1 MLTKSKTMNIN
12 TETSKTIIK
21 LFNGVLYKN
30 DHPKL
35 WLELEKSYATISDY
49 LKPLGVEVIF
59 DESEGYA
66 YLQNL
71 EMEEDFPV
79 LLRKRTLSYKVS
91 LLIVLLR
98 KRLTQFDMQS
108 DDSRAIISKE
118 EIVEM
123 FELFL
128 GESFNEV
135 KQQKEIEGT
144 VKKVVDLGFLKKL
157 KSSENYEIK
166 RVIKSFVDA
175 QWLDEFDK
183 RLAEYEVKR

>member
-1 MLTKSKTMNIN
+1 MNLTK
-12 TETSKTIIK
+12 ETSKTIIK
-21 LFNGVLYKN
+21 LFTGVLYKN
-30 DHPKL
+30 DQPKL
-35 WLELEKSYATISDY
+35 WLELEKSYAQISDY
-49 LKPLGVEVIF
+49 LKPLGVDVIF
-59 DESEGYA
+59 DEAEGYA

-98 KRLTQFDMQS
+98 KRLTQLDMQS
-108 DDSRAIISKE
+108 DESRAIVATE

-135 KQQKEIEGT
+135 KQRKEIEGT
-144 VKKVVDLGFLKKL
+144 IKKVVDLGFLKKL
-157 KSSENYEIK
+157 QNSENYEIK

-175 QWLDEFDK
+175 QWMDEFDK
-183 RLAEYEVKR
+183 RLDEYESK

>member
-1 MLTKSKTMNIN
+1 MNLSK
-12 TETSKTIIK
+12 ESSKVIIK
-21 LFNGVLYKN
+21 LFNGVVYKN
-30 DHPKL
+30 DQAKL
-35 WLELEKSYATISDY
+35 WLELEKSYASIADY
-49 LKPLGVEVIF
+49 LKPLGVEVVF

-79 LLRKRTLSYKVS
+79 LLRKRSLSYKVS

-108 DDSRAIISKE
+108 EDSRAIISTE

-123 FELFL
+123 LELFL

-135 KQQKEIEGT
+135 KQRKEMEGYI
-144 VKKVVDLGFLKKL
+144 KKVVDLGFLKKL
-157 KSSENYEIK
+157 KNSENYEIK
-166 RVIKSFVDA
+166 RVIKSFVNA
-175 QWLDEFDK
+175 QWLDDFEK
-183 RLAEYEVKR
+183 RLAEYEPSNKRKK

>member
-1 MLTKSKTMNIN
+1 MNLQK
-12 TETSKTIIK
+12 ETSKTIIK

-35 WLELEKSYATISDY
+35 WLELEKSYASISDY

-135 KQQKEIEGT
+135 KQVKEIEGT
-144 VKKVVDLGFLKKL
+144 IKKVVDLGFLKKL

-175 QWLDEFDK
+175 QWMDEFDK
-183 RLAEYEVKR
+183 RLVEYEVEK

>member
-1 MLTKSKTMNIN
+1 MDR
-12 TETSKTIIK
+12 ETSKTIIK

-30 DHPKL
+30 DQPKL
-35 WLELEKSYATISDY
+35 WLELEKSYAPISDY

-79 LLRKRTLSYKVS
+79 LLRKRTLSYRVS

-108 DDSRAIISKE
+108 DDSRAIVSKE

-123 FELFL
+123 FELFV

-135 KQQKEIEGT
+135 KQVKEIEGT
-144 VKKVVDLGFLKKL
+144 IKKVVDLGFLKKL
-157 KSSENYEIK
+157 KNSENYEIK

-175 QWLDEFDK
+175 QWMDEFDK
-183 RLAEYEVKR
+183 RLAEYEQK

>member
-1 MLTKSKTMNIN
+1 MNLQK
-12 TETSKTIIK
+12 ETSKTIIK

-35 WLELEKSYATISDY
+35 WLELENAYASISDY

-135 KQQKEIEGT
+135 KQVKEIEGT
-144 VKKVVDLGFLKKL
+144 IKKVVDLGFLKKL
-157 KSSENYEIK
+157 KNSDNYEIK

-175 QWLDEFDK
+175 QWMDEFDK
-183 RLAEYEVKR
+183 RLVEYEVEK

>member
-1 MLTKSKTMNIN
+1 MNLKK
-12 TETSKTIIK
+12 ETSKTIIK

-35 WLELEKSYATISDY
+35 WLELEQSYAPISDY

-59 DESEGYA
+59 DEAEGYA

-79 LLRKRTLSYKVS
+79 LLRKRTLSYRVS

-108 DDSRAIISKE
+108 DDSRAIVSKE

-135 KQQKEIEGT
+135 KQVKEIEGT
-144 VKKVVDLGFLKKL
+144 IKKVVDLGFLKKL

-175 QWLDEFDK
+175 QWMDEFDK
-183 RLAEYEVKR
+183 RLTEYEVAK

>member
-1 MLTKSKTMNIN
+1 MNLQK
-12 TETSKTIIK
+12 ETSKTIIK

-35 WLELEKSYATISDY
+35 WLELEKSYASISDY

-135 KQQKEIEGT
+135 KQVKEIEGT
-144 VKKVVDLGFLKKL
+144 IKKVVDLGFLKKL
-157 KSSENYEIK
+157 KNSENYEIK

-175 QWLDEFDK
+175 QWMDEFDK
-183 RLAEYEVKR
+183 RLVEYEVEK

>member
-1 MLTKSKTMNIN
+1 MEIN
-12 TETSKTIIK
+12 KVTSTVIIK

-30 DHPKL
+30 DNPKE
-35 WLELEKSYATISDY
+35 WLELEKSFATISDY

-59 DESEGYA
+59 DEAEGYA
-66 YLQNL
+66 YLQSL
-71 EMEEDFPV
+71 ELEEDFPK

-91 LLIVLLR
+91 LLLVLLR

-108 DDSRAIISKE
+108 DESRAVISKE

-128 GESFNEV
+128 NESFNEV
-135 KQQKEIEGT
+135 KQVKEIESLI
-144 VKKVVDLGFLKKL
+144 KKVVDLGFLKKL
-157 KSSENYEIK
+157 KSSESYEIK
-166 RVIKSFVDA
+166 RVLKSFVDA

-183 RLAEYEVKR
+183 RLVEYESK

>member
-1 MLTKSKTMNIN
+1 MIEK
-12 TETSKTIIK
+12 ETSKTIIK

-30 DHPKL
+30 DYPKL
-35 WLELEKSYATISDY
+35 WLELEKSYVPVLDY
-49 LKPLGVEVIF
+49 LKPLGVGVVF

-71 EMEEDFPV
+71 ELEEDFPV
-79 LLRKRTLSYKVS
+79 VVRKRTLSYKVS

-118 EIVEM
+118 EMVEM

-135 KQQKEIEGT
+135 KQVKEIEGT
-144 VKKVVDLGFLKKL
+144 IKKVVDLGFLKKL
-157 KSSENYEIK
+157 KKSENYEIK

-175 QWLDEFDK
+175 QWMDAFDK
-183 RLAEYEVKR
+183 SLEEYQAHA

>member
-1 MLTKSKTMNIN
+1 M
-12 TETSKTIIK
+12 
-21 LFNGVLYKN
+21 
-30 DHPKL
+30 
-35 WLELEKSYATISDY
+35 
-49 LKPLGVEVIF
+49 IF

-128 GESFNEV
+128 
-135 KQQKEIEGT
+135 
-144 VKKVVDLGFLKKL
+144 
-157 KSSENYEIK
+157 
-166 RVIKSFVDA
+166 
-175 QWLDEFDK
+175 
-183 RLAEYEVKR
+183 